1 MKMTPKKD
9 DFIKEDCHKKN
20 NNEIRKQK
28 SHKKSNTQLNRPVK
42 NDHSMLSFSE
52 IPQKKSNDIHKS
64 CLPPHFY
71 HLPIAKLVTR
81 P

>member
-28 SHKKSNTQLNRPVK
+28 SHKKKQHPAQQTCK
-42 NDHSMLSFSE
+42 E
-52 IPQKKSNDIHKS
+52 
-64 CLPPHFY
+64 
-71 HLPIAKLVTR
+71 
-81 P
+81 